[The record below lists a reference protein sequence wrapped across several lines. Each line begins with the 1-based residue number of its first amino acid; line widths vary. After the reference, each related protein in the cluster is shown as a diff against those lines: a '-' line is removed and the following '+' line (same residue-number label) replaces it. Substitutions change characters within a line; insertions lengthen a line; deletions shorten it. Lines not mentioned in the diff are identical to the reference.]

1 MSLSNP
7 EPQAAVAAI
16 LNLPPPRTH
25 LTPIAVT
32 WFPYSS
38 GRAPP
43 SVTGMD
49 TFQHPLLGGQLSG
62 GEAGCLKGKKREVPG
77 TLT

>member
-16 LNLPPPRTH
+16 LNLSPPPTH
-25 LTPIAVT
+25 LTPIAIT
-32 WFPYSS
+32 WFPYR
-38 GRAPP
+38 RAPP

-62 GEAGCLKGKKREVPG
+62 GEAGCLKGKRREVPG